1 MTDHNKECN
10 SKKLGVSKS
19 KIVIGTVIL
28 AVAMALITLGI
39 NLKRD
44 KTSDK
49 EELLAYLSSLSNE
62 EQVFVGQLIGDT
74 YRNLYGYYNVCKDN
88 GVLIDNYSK
97 EFSKILSEEL
107 SMLNQLLAKD
117 KLDLNSAFLVFVPNE
132 NREEIHKSL
141 YNDLRQLAASDD
153 TGITSSCNLI
163 NNEAVKIIQTM
174 AEKSKPFYRNIL
186 EPLLND

>member
-1 MTDHNKECN
+1 MTKYNNEN
-10 SKKLGVSKS
+10 SSKKIGISKS
-19 KIVIGTVIL
+19 KIIVGTIIL
-28 AVAMALITLGI
+28 VVAMVLITFGI
-39 NLKRD
+39 NLKID

-62 EQVFVGQLIGDT
+62 EQVSVGQLIGDT

-117 KLDLNSAFLVFVPNE
+117 KLDINAATLVFLNE
-132 NREEIHKSL
+132 NDRKEIHDNL
-141 YNDLRQLAASDD
+141 YNDLRNIASPDD
-153 TGITSSCNLI
+153 KGIVSACNMI
-163 NNEAVKIIQTM
+163 NSEAKKIVQIM
-174 AEKSKPFYRNIL
+174 AEKSKPFYRKIL
-186 EPLLND
+186 ESLLNK